1 MLTGNDLLTKIE
13 ELRAE
18 HPAITNTE
26 LVLQCGFVKEN
37 GKAAYVEF
45 YTELLA
51 AKGVVVDTDDAD
63 VSDENQELYDQL
75 CESHSQGAVDAFI
88 KLYDEDSLSDFE
100 DAYMGEYSSE
110 AAFAEQYAEMH
121 GEQIPSWIVV
131 DWEATWNYSLRYD
144 FDEQDGYFFRSC

>member
-13 ELRAE
+13 ELQAE
-18 HPAITNTE
+18 NPAIVTAAI
-26 LVLQCGFVKEN
+26 VVQCGYIKEN
-37 GKAAYVEF
+37 GLPAYVDF

-51 AKGVVVDTDDAD
+51 AKGILPEDDE
-63 VSDENQELYDQL
+63 VSDENKRLYEQL

-88 KLYDEDSLSDFE
+88 ELYDEDSLSDFE

-110 AAFAEQYAEMH
+110 AAFAEDYAEMH

-131 DWEATWNYSLRYD
+131 DWDATWNYSLRYD